1 MTNMI
6 LSPPATPM
14 FTEMK
19 DTPENLS
26 SFVQTFVASTFPP
39 SKKQMQTNIYTPPA
53 SPMSPQFNQGPHS
66 ELQDFAYYIITRA
79 ELCTEAA
86 LCALAL
92 LARLR
97 RRLPRA
103 RAESGPRLFLAA
115 MIVASKGLFDIAYN
129 NPGWYEIAAGCP
141 AIEADFA
148 LADINLSK
156 LKFYNLRLN

>member
-1 MTNMI
+1 MTQFTI
-6 LSPPATPM
+6 SPPSTPL
-14 FTEMK
+14 FKELK

-26 SFVQTFVASTFPP
+26 SFVQTFIASLFPP
-39 SKKQMQTNIYTPPA
+39 SKKQLSSYGNLYTPPA
-53 SPMSPQFNQGPHS
+53 SPSSPQFVMAGPHS
-66 ELQDFAYYIITRA
+66 DLYEFAYYIITRA

-86 LCALAL
+86 LSALAL

-97 RRLPRA
+97 RKLPRA

-141 AIEADFA
+141 ALEADFA

-156 LKFYNLRLN
+156 